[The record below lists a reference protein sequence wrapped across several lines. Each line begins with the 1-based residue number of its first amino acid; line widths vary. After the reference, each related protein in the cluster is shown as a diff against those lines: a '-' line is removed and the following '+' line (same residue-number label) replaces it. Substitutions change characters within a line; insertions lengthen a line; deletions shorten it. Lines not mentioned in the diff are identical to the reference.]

1 MTINKNRSINNTN
14 LNDLIEVEQNEDI
27 SLLEV
32 IIAQLLLN
40 ICISDDHEFH
50 DLLNATSEAYTAH
63 CSETPRF
70 TLGFKL
76 GRCPVL
82 SGVVVQFLVGLLS
95 SV

>member
-40 ICISDDHEFH
+40 ICISDDYEFH

-63 CSETPRF
+63 CSETPGF
-70 TLGFKL
+70 TLGFKW
-76 GRCPVL
+76 GCCPFF
-82 SGVVVQFLVGLLS
+82 SGVVVQFLVGLLFS
-95 SV
+95 F

>member
-1 MTINKNRSINNTN
+1 MTLNKNRSINNKN

-63 CSETPRF
+63 CSETPGF
-70 TLGFKL
+70 TLGFKW
-76 GRCPVL
+76 GCCPFF
-82 SGVVVQFLVGLLS
+82 SGVVVQFLVELS